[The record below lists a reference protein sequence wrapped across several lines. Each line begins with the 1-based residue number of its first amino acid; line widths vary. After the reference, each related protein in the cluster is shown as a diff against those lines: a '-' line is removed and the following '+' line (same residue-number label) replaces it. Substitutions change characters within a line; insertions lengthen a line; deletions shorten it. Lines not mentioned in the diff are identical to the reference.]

1 MLSSVY
7 SGRLREAA
15 HQDSLLFGERV
26 GTGVGEC
33 LLVRV
38 FTGVLV
44 FPGDIEILRF
54 PTAMVSGDEILDY
67 FGEIVLLGQLQPVR
81 HMADDDFLCGLTPP
95 DWFSVKNTGFSILP
109 MS

>member
-1 MLSSVY
+1 MVNGL
-7 SGRLREAA
+7 GP
-15 HQDSLLFGERV
+15 
-26 GTGVGEC
+26 GVGEC

-81 HMADDDFLCGLTPP
+81 HMADDDLGTLLIAQILVRIDST